1 MLSTLFAPARWL
13 RRAGQQTVGAEHG
26 DSDSNWLVPANGHE
40 LLSAPHRKQLLRQIW
55 DVVSVSHDAYRVLM
69 LQPLQRY
76 ANLVQQL
83 PASESHHHSYA
94 GGMLDHALQVVIYAL
109 RLRRQHLLP
118 PGASPEAQSSAGE
131 RWTIAIAYGALL
143 HDAAKV
149 LVDVEITLR
158 DGRRWSLLQGDIP
171 GPYRVQ
177 YRRGRDYRLHQVT
190 NGLLCQRV
198 IGADALN
205 WLSEDPDVFA
215 QLMYAI
221 TGYEHEAGIIG
232 EIVARADRSSVAK
245 ALGGDP
251 SRAFQAPTTSLQRK
265 LAEAMRYIVREQL
278 QSKLNTPRSPAYLT
292 HDALWLVAP
301 AVPNQVK
308 AHLLH
313 NGVSGVPSQT
323 TRLYDEMQAHGLIQ
337 DTDGKAIHKATVA
350 IGEWS
355 ADLSFIRVPP
365 QLIWPGD
372 DRPAPLDGTLTVVGA
387 VDAEEK
393 ESASAPSNEKAPA
406 APAAPNSA
414 SEPGKPEANA
424 SSEDAASTPSQSA
437 GNDDMADMIALLTGG
452 ASSPVAP
459 KESEKSSTKVVTPKA
474 GDGVES
480 ADQKPVVAEEEGKAQ
495 AQEDPGQAFLT
506 WLRTGLAEGTLIV
519 NETKALIHVVDGR
532 YFLVSPRIF
541 KRFAHQTMGDESAW
555 ESVQKRWER
564 LKLHDCPE
572 PGRNLHQVSVQGP
585 NRKGR
590 TLSGYLLKS
599 SSHVTPRL
607 PDNRHLTLLTEPAT
621 NKENA
626 S

>member
-1 MLSTLFAPARWL
+1 MLSTLFAPARWF
-13 RRAGQQTVGAEHG
+13 RRSYQQTAGAEHG
-26 DSDSNWLVPANGHE
+26 DSNWLVPATGHE
-40 LLSAPHRKQLLRQIW
+40 LLGATHRRQLLRQIW

-292 HDALWLVAP
+292 DDALWLVAP

-365 QLIWPGD
+365 QLIWSGD

-387 VDAEEK
+387 VAAGEK
-393 ESASAPSNEKAPA
+393 ESASAPSSEKAPA
-406 APAAPNSA
+406 APAAPTNES
-414 SEPGKPEANA
+414 GKPEANSVDLA
-424 SSEDAASTPSQSA
+424 DTSSAQST
-437 GNDDMADMIALLTGG
+437 GNDDMAEMIALLTGG
-452 ASSPVAP
+452 EPTGGEPPQSIGRSASSAAPVEPNEVSASADEKPVA
-459 KESEKSSTKVVTPKA
+459 
-474 GDGVES
+474 
-480 ADQKPVVAEEEGKAQ
+480 AEEGPGGQ
-495 AQEDPGQAFLT
+495 AQDDLGQAFLT
-506 WLRTGLAEGTLIV
+506 WLRTGLADGTLIV
-519 NETKALIHVVDGR
+519 NETRALIHVVDGR

-541 KRFAHQTMGDESAW
+541 KRFAHQMVGDESAW

-564 LKLHDCPE
+564 LKFHDCPA
-572 PGRNLHQVSVQGP
+572 PGKNLHQVSVQGP

-590 TLSGYLLKS
+590 KLSGYLLKS

-621 NKENA
+621 SKEDA